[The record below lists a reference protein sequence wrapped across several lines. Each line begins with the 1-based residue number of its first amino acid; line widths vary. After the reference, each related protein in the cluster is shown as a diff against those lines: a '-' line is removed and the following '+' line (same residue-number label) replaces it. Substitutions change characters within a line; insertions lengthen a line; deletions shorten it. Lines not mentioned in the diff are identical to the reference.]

1 MSTRAWHAASDYEA
15 DDAPITQDFFPGER
29 IGVPL
34 ANRRARVVFKFGV
47 LCLAVA
53 SGWALAT
60 GRVTLPDWV
69 SFKTVSALLESKPKS
84 EPAIEKKEPPPVQP
98 LTSSDVGNA
107 PGEGAGTPVAPVAA
121 TAGAPETQAP
131 ETEAADTDEAKVP
144 VAAPLPP
151 PKADP
156 ADPYQT
162 RALAVGLHPDLSRV
176 LLKRLTAADYR
187 NAGTAIQTALAET
200 ADDALFTWPKTR
212 KPDLAQFEVHF
223 VPGATKECR
232 RYVVTVAKDGWST
245 TALPMEKCGA
255 DLPRRRRG

>member
-1 MSTRAWHAASDYEA
+1 MSTRTWHPASAYEA
-15 DDAPITQDFFPGER
+15 DDANATQDFFPGER

-47 LCLAVA
+47 LCGAIA
-53 SGWALAT
+53 CGWALAT
-60 GRVTLPDWV
+60 GQVTRPDWV
-69 SFKTVSALLESKPKS
+69 SFKTVSALLEAKPKS
-84 EPAIEKKEPPPVQP
+84 EPALEKKEPPPVQP
-98 LTSSDVGNA
+98 LASSDVATA
-107 PGEGAGTPVAPVAA
+107 PGEGAGTPVAPVATPA
-121 TAGAPETQAP
+121 GNAEPQVNEAQASDTETAE
-131 ETEAADTDEAKVP
+131 VP

-200 ADDALFTWPKTR
+200 ADDAVFTWPKAR
-212 KPDLAQFEVHF
+212 KSDLAQFEVHF
-223 VPGATKECR
+223 VHGATKECR

-245 TALPMEKCGA
+245 TALPMEKCGL
-255 DLPRRRRG
+255 DLPRRRHG